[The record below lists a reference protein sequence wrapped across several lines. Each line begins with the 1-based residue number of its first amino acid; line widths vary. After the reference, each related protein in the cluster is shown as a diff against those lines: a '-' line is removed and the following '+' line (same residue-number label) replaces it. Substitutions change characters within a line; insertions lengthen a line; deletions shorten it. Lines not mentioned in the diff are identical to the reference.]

1 MSPTRYGAA
10 GVTQTALG
18 NEVAVVYPSGMVDHC
33 VVDVSGIRLAYQV
46 SGEPGSRPLVLL
58 HALGETAATWDGV
71 ARAFARSR
79 RVYALDLRGHGR
91 SDWPGDYSLELMKA
105 DVVRFLDALGLGPVD
120 LIGHSM
126 GGVVA
131 YLLAEDHP
139 ERVKRLVLED
149 VPVPRPREPTV
160 PARPDGELAFDWQ
173 MVLAVRAQID
183 HPDPGWLER
192 LGRITAETL
201 VLAGGPHSHVPQ
213 DGIAELARRVPG
225 GSVRTIPV
233 GHLIHEA
240 APEAFQEAVA
250 AFLPAVSDRQ
260 R

>member
-1 MSPTRYGAA
+1 
-10 GVTQTALG
+10 
-18 NEVAVVYPSGMVDHC
+18 MVDHC
-33 VVDVSGIRLAYQV
+33 VVDVGGIRLAYQV
-46 SGEPGSRPLVLL
+46 WGAPYAQPLVLL
-58 HALGETAATWDGV
+58 HALGENVTTWDSV
-71 ARAFARSR
+71 ARVFARSR

-105 DVVRFLDALGLGPVD
+105 DVVRFLDVLGLGPVD

-139 ERVKRLVLED
+139 ERVGRLVLED

-160 PARPDGELAFDWQ
+160 PARPDGELDFDWET
-173 MVLAVRAQID
+173 VPAIRRQID
-183 HPDPGWLER
+183 HPDPRWLER

-213 DGIAELARRVPG
+213 DGIAELARRVPD
-225 GSVRTIPV
+225 GSVVTIPV
-233 GHLIHEA
+233 GHLIHAA
-240 APEAFQEAVA
+240 APEAFTEAVCG
-250 AFLPAVSDRQ
+250 FLPAVSDRC